1 MRISFAEF
9 VFDRKAR
16 LLLRGAEELHLEPK
30 AFELLGLLLARRPE
44 AVSKSEIQTQLWPD
58 TFVSEGS
65 VTGLV
70 TQIRQALQDDRTR
83 SRFIR
88 TVHGF
93 GYAFAGETNPQEPS
107 AGRGRRSGHSVVWDQ
122 KVVPLDTGE
131 NILGRAEGVAVQIDA
146 PGVSRHHARIVIR
159 ADETLL
165 EDMGSKNGT
174 HFQERRIE
182 GPVTLRDGDVF
193 RLGSQTLT
201 FRRTPVAGSTATE
214 PGR

>member
-16 LLLRGAEELHLEPK
+16 LLLCGEEKLHLEPK
-30 AFELLGLLLARRPE
+30 AFELLDLLLARRPE

-58 TFVSEGS
+58 TFVSEGN

-70 TQIRQALQDDRTR
+70 RQIRQALQDDRTR

-93 GYAFAGETNPQEPS
+93 GYAFAGETNPHEPS
-107 AGRGRRSGHSVVWDQ
+107 PERAQHSGYCVVWDQ
-122 KVVPLDTGE
+122 RVRPLESGE
-131 NILGRAEGVAVQIDA
+131 NILGRADGVAVQIDA
-146 PGVSRHHARIVIR
+146 QGVSRHHARIVIR

-174 HFQERRIE
+174 HFQERRLE
-182 GPVTLRDGDVF
+182 GPVPLRDGDVF

-214 PGR
+214 PVR

>member
-9 VFDRKAR
+9 VFDPKAR
-16 LLLRGAEELHLEPK
+16 LLLCGEQKLHLEPK

-70 TQIRQALQDDRTR
+70 TQIRQALRDDRTR

-93 GYAFAGETNPQEPS
+93 GYAFAGETNPQEPGP
-107 AGRGRRSGHSVVWDQ
+107 ARARRSGYCVVWDQ
-122 KVVPLDTGE
+122 KVLPLESGE
-131 NILGRAEGVAVQIDA
+131 NILGRADGVAVQIDA

-159 ADETLL
+159 AEETLL

-174 HFQERRIE
+174 HFLERRLE
-182 GPVTLRDGDVF
+182 GPVSLRDGDVF

-201 FRRTPVAGSTATE
+201 FRRSPIAGSTATE